1 MKFGGNMKNLMKQAT
16 KMKEQMAKV
25 QEEVGEREVEAT
37 SGGGMVTVTVKAKG
51 EVTSIKIE
59 PDVINEN
66 DQDMLQDLIVA
77 AINEALKQGQK
88 LMNDEVSKLAG
99 GLGLPPDLL

>member
-25 QEEVGEREVEAT
+25 QEEVGEREIEAT
-37 SGGGMVTVTVKAKG
+37 SGGGMVTVTAKAKG
-51 EVTSIKIE
+51 EITSIKIE
-59 PDVINEN
+59 PDVVNEN
-66 DQDMLQDLIVA
+66 DQEMLQDLIVA
-77 AINEALKQGQK
+77 AVNEALKQGQK

>member
-37 SGGGMVTVTVKAKG
+37 SGGGMVTVTAKAKG
-51 EVTSIKIE
+51 EVTSISIE
-59 PDVINEN
+59 PDVINES

-88 LMNDEVSKLAG
+88 LMNDEVAKLAG

>member
-37 SGGGMVTVTVKAKG
+37 SGGGMVTVTAKARG
-51 EVTSIKIE
+51 EVTSIRIE
-59 PDVINEN
+59 PDVINET

>member
-37 SGGGMVTVTVKAKG
+37 SGGGMVTVTAKAKG

-59 PDVINEN
+59 PEVINEN

>member
-1 MKFGGNMKNLMKQAT
+1 MKFGGNMKNLMKQAS

-25 QEEVGEREVEAT
+25 QDEVGEREVEAS
-37 SGGGMVTVTVKAKG
+37 SGGGMVTVTAKAKG
-51 EVTSIKIE
+51 EVISIKIE
-59 PDVINEN
+59 PDVINES

>member
-25 QEEVGEREVEAT
+25 QEEVGEREVEAS
-37 SGGGMVTVTVKAKG
+37 SGGGMVTVTAKAKG

-59 PDVINEN
+59 PDVINET

>member
-37 SGGGMVTVTVKAKG
+37 SGGGMVTVTAKAKG
-51 EVTSIKIE
+51 EVTSIRIE
-59 PDVINEN
+59 PDVINES